1 MSTAAVKPPRGLA
14 ELLLAGVGGV
24 VLGAVLVIVVDLVF
38 ALASLGGFGSASGVL
53 AVFPAAF
60 VYYEEYRKRPL
71 SWLAILCAL
80 LALILAAGVGYGV
93 ATATGLPP
101 LGSGIVA
108 AFAAA
113 VVYAVLWH
121 TGTRGTRGNN
131 P

>member
-1 MSTAAVKPPRGLA
+1 M
-14 ELLLAGVGGV
+14 LLAGAGGV

-38 ALASLGGFGSASGVL
+38 ALASLGGFGSASGAL
-53 AVFPAAF
+53 AALPAAF

-80 LALILAAGVGYGV
+80 LALILAGGVGYGV
-93 ATATGLPP
+93 AKATGLPP
-101 LGSGIVA
+101 LGSGIAA

-113 VVYAVLWH
+113 IVYAVLWH
-121 TGTRGTRGNN
+121 TATRASTGTRGNN